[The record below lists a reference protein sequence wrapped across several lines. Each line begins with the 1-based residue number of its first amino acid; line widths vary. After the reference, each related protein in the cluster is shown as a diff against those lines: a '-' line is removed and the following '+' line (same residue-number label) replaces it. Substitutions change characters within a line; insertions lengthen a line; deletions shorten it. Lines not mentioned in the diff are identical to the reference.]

1 VRRAERLTGLQW
13 LRTIGCVTRT
23 TVKRPLE
30 HRPTLRLTAMLLLVW
45 SGTIAGAA
53 QEAAPQPLALNAAV
67 DLALRNHPGV
77 HEAQAGARAASR
89 EIGVARAAYLP
100 RLDFLWQVNRA
111 TRNNVFGLLLPQPVI
126 PAVSGPVLGT
136 EALDGVWSTAGG
148 LLLSWEAIDFGRRS
162 ASVDVARAD
171 SHFAAAQREVAE
183 LEIASA
189 AANAYLEV
197 VAADA
202 ALRAVRANVDR
213 LEVFAKTVRTLVANQ
228 LRAGAEQ
235 SRAEAEL
242 AAARTRL
249 IEAQRNVDIARL
261 ALAEAI
267 GVPTTAVAVDPGS
280 LLEVPATPPVAAFDV
295 ASHPRAAAANAQA
308 DEVRAR
314 DRALERS
321 YFPRVELQSAVAGR
335 GVNRDVE
342 GNPSGLGLTVPN
354 WAIGLTVTF
363 PSFEIF
369 RTEARRRVEAER
381 LQEASAHYDR
391 TLQVLQAQE
400 ARARVVMTAALQI
413 AGNTPQQLQAARDAD
428 TQARAR
434 YDAGLTT
441 ALEVA
446 EAQRLLADAESAN
459 AVASLGVWR
468 ALLAE
473 AVVKGDLKPFLDQVR
488 APHASRISQ

>member
-1 VRRAERLTGLQW
+1 
-13 LRTIGCVTRT
+13 
-23 TVKRPLE
+23 
-30 HRPTLRLTAMLLLVW
+30 
-45 SGTIAGAA
+45 
-53 QEAAPQPLALNAAV
+53 
-67 DLALRNHPGV
+67 
-77 HEAQAGARAASR
+77 
-89 EIGVARAAYLP
+89 
-100 RLDFLWQVNRA
+100 
-111 TRNNVFGLLLPQPVI
+111 
-126 PAVSGPVLGT
+126 
-136 EALDGVWSTAGG
+136 
-148 LLLSWEAIDFGRRS
+148 
-162 ASVDVARAD
+162 
-171 SHFAAAQREVAE
+171 
-183 LEIASA
+183 
-189 AANAYLEV
+189 
-197 VAADA
+197 
-202 ALRAVRANVDR
+202 
-213 LEVFAKTVRTLVANQ
+213 
-228 LRAGAEQ
+228 
-235 SRAEAEL
+235 
-242 AAARTRL
+242 
-249 IEAQRNVDIARL
+249 
-261 ALAEAI
+261 
-267 GVPTTAVAVDPGS
+267 
-280 LLEVPATPPVAAFDV
+280 VAAFDV